1 MKRKGLI
8 ALTPILVFLGVYLV
22 TSILIKDFYKV
33 PVASAFLLASV
44 YAVLISKG
52 TLRQRLDLFSE
63 GAGNPRILLMVW
75 IFILAG
81 AFAQTAKDIGAID
94 ATVNLTL
101 RVIPGSMLFAGLFFT
116 ACFISMSVG
125 TSVGTIV
132 ALVPIATGIAQ
143 EAGFSEAFMAAII
156 VGGAF
161 FGDNLSF
168 ISDTTIAATKALD
181 CAMRDKFKANIRIV
195 APAVLLVFAIYVVK
209 GLGVSV
215 DVTPE
220 ASDPLKLVP
229 YLLVLVLA
237 FAGMDVMLILSL
249 GLGVNLLIGLVT
261 GSLGWA
267 DWLSSVGEGIG
278 GMGSLIIVT
287 LLAGGMMALIRAGG
301 GLDWLVGAL
310 THRLAASPAA
320 VSSAAVSSASHAAS
334 SPAAV
339 SPAAVSPAAASSASH
354 AASSPT
360 AASPESAAAASV
372 PLPSETA
379 AVAPDSEVSASAA
392 SADAAAAAPAIA
404 GYDRQSRRQRRD
416 AELSIAALVSL
427 ANLCTANNT
436 IAIITVGGIAK
447 DISDRFGLDQKRVAS
462 ILDTFSCFVQGLI
475 PYGAQLL
482 MASGLAGVGAAAIIR
497 YLYYPFAL
505 GLVALAAIFI
515 PASFRS
521 RK

>member
-1 MKRKGLI
+1 MKKKGLI

-52 TLRQRLDLFSE
+52 TLRQRLDTFSE

-220 ASDPLKLVP
+220 AADPLKLVP

-249 GLGVNLLIGLVT
+249 GMGVNLLIGLVT

-301 GLDWLVGAL
+301 GLDWLVGSL
-310 THRLAASPAA
+310 TRRLAAAPTLADTSTVPAPDLSPSDSAPAASPA
-320 VSSAAVSSASHAAS
+320 
-334 SPAAV
+334 
-339 SPAAVSPAAASSASH
+339 
-354 AASSPT
+354 
-360 AASPESAAAASV
+360 AASPESAAA
-372 PLPSETA
+372 
-379 AVAPDSEVSASAA
+379 
-392 SADAAAAAPAIA
+392 DAAPVIA
-404 GYDRQSRRQRRD
+404 GSDRQSRRQRRG

-447 DISDRFGLDQKRVAS
+447 DISDRFGLDRRRVAS

>member
-1 MKRKGLI
+1 MGEKKKGLL

-52 TLRQRLDLFSE
+52 SLRKRIDIFSE
-63 GAGNPRILLMVW
+63 GAGNSKVLLMVW

-132 ALVPIATGIAQ
+132 ALVPIATGIAH
-143 EAGFSEAFMAAII
+143 EAGFSEAFLAAII

-181 CAMRDKFKANIRIV
+181 CAMKDKFKANIRIV
-195 APAVLLVFAIYVVK
+195 APAVLVVFAIYVIK
-209 GLGVSV
+209 GIGV
-215 DVTPE
+215 DVAVEPGAAE
-220 ASDPLKLVP
+220 PVKLIP
-229 YLLVLVLA
+229 YLMVLVLA
-237 FAGMDVMLILSL
+237 LAGMDVLLILSL
-249 GLGVNLLIGLVT
+249 GIAVNLLIGLLT

-267 DWLSSVGEGIG
+267 DWLAAVGEGIG

-301 GLDWLVGAL
+301 GLDWLVGSL
-310 THRLAASPAA
+310 TRRLAGSAADQQALPA
-320 VSSAAVSSASHAAS
+320 VS
-334 SPAAV
+334 
-339 SPAAVSPAAASSASH
+339 
-354 AASSPT
+354 
-360 AASPESAAAASV
+360 
-372 PLPSETA
+372 
-379 AVAPDSEVSASAA
+379 
-392 SADAAAAAPAIA
+392 
-404 GYDRQSRRQRRD
+404 GRQRRG
-416 AELSIAALVSL
+416 AELRPDFPGF
-427 ANLCTANNT
+427 
-436 IAIITVGGIAK
+436 AIRSYRRIGG
-447 DISDRFGLDQKRVAS
+447 SRRSQKRPYRREGRPFRRRRARPTSARQRKCQISGAGAVRLCRRPRKS
-462 ILDTFSCFVQGLI
+462 GGLHESQR
-475 PYGAQLL
+475 P
-482 MASGLAGVGAAAIIR
+482 
-497 YLYYPFAL
+497 
-505 GLVALAAIFI
+505 
-515 PASFRS
+515 
-521 RK
+521 

>member
-1 MKRKGLI
+1 MSERRRGLL

-22 TSILIKDFYKV
+22 TSVVIKDFYKV
-33 PVASAFLLASV
+33 PVASAFLLASI
-44 YAVLISKG
+44 YAVIISRG
-52 TLRQRLDLFSE
+52 PLRKRIELFSE
-63 GAGNPRILLMVW
+63 GAGNSKVLLMVW

-181 CAMRDKFKANIRIV
+181 CAMKDKFKANIRIV
-195 APAVLLVFAIYVVK
+195 APAVLLVFAIYIFK

-215 DVTPE
+215 DVTPGAAE
-220 ASDPLKLVP
+220 PLKLLP

-237 FAGMDVMLILSL
+237 LAGMDVLLILSL
-249 GLGVNLLIGLVT
+249 GIGVNLLIGLFT

-267 DWLSSVGEGIG
+267 DWLSSVGEGIS

-301 GLDWLVGAL
+301 GLDWLVGSL
-310 THRLAASPAA
+310 TRRL
-320 VSSAAVSSASHAAS
+320 SS
-334 SPAAV
+334 
-339 SPAAVSPAAASSASH
+339 
-354 AASSPT
+354 
-360 AASPESAAAASV
+360 
-372 PLPSETA
+372 
-379 AVAPDSEVSASAA
+379 A
-392 SADAAAAAPAIA
+392 SADASAAATA
-404 GYDRQSRRQRRD
+404 SRRQRRG

-447 DISDRFGLDQKRVAS
+447 DVADRFGLDRRRVAS
-462 ILDTFSCFVQGLI
+462 ILDTFSCFIQGLI

-515 PASFRS
+515 PASSSRPSSRS
-521 RK
+521 SSS

>member
-1 MKRKGLI
+1 MKKRGLI

-52 TLRQRLDLFSE
+52 TLRQRLDTFSE
-63 GAGNPRILLMVW
+63 GASNPRILLMVW

-220 ASDPLKLVP
+220 AADPLKLVP

-310 THRLAASPAA
+310 TRRLAASPDA
-320 VSSAAVSSASHAAS
+320 VS
-334 SPAAV
+334 
-339 SPAAVSPAAASSASH
+339 
-354 AASSPT
+354 
-360 AASPESAAAASV
+360 SPESAAAPV
-372 PLPSETA
+372 
-379 AVAPDSEVSASAA
+379 
-392 SADAAAAAPAIA
+392 IA
-404 GYDRQSRRQRRD
+404 GYDRQSRRQRRG

-447 DISDRFGLDQKRVAS
+447 DISDRFGLDRKRVAS

-505 GLVALAAIFI
+505 GLVALATIFI
-515 PASFRS
+515 PASFRP

>member
-1 MKRKGLI
+1 MNEKRRGLL

-44 YAVLISKG
+44 YAVIISRG
-52 TLRQRLDLFSE
+52 SLRERIDLFSE
-63 GAGNPRILLMVW
+63 GAGNSKVLLMVW

-81 AFAQTAKDIGAID
+81 AFARTAQDIGAID

-101 RVIPGSMLFAGLFFT
+101 RVIPGKFLFAGLFFT
-116 ACFISMSVG
+116 ACFISMSIG

-132 ALVPIATGIAQ
+132 ALVPLATGIAQ
-143 EAGFSEAFMAAII
+143 EAGFSEAFMAAIV

-168 ISDTTIAATKALD
+168 ISDTTIAATKAMD

-195 APAVLLVFAIYVVK
+195 APAVLLVFVIYIIKGAGVDAVIDPGAAEPVK
-209 GLGVSV
+209 L
-215 DVTPE
+215 
-220 ASDPLKLVP
+220 LP

-237 FAGMDVMLILSL
+237 LAGMDVLLILSL
-249 GLGVNLLIGLVT
+249 GIAVNLLIGLFT

-267 DWLSSVGEGIG
+267 DWLASVGEGIG

-287 LLAGGMMALIRAGG
+287 VMAGGMMALIRAGG
-301 GLDWLVGAL
+301 GLDYLVGAL
-310 THRLAASPAA
+310 THRLAAPAAPSLSAPSTASPAPVA
-320 VSSAAVSSASHAAS
+320 GAAS
-334 SPAAV
+334 SEPSV
-339 SPAAVSPAAASSASH
+339 SPAPATVPSPS
-354 AASSPT
+354 
-360 AASPESAAAASV
+360 
-372 PLPSETA
+372 
-379 AVAPDSEVSASAA
+379 
-392 SADAAAAAPAIA
+392 
-404 GYDRQSRRQRRD
+404 QRRG

-447 DISDRFGLDQKRVAS
+447 DIADRFSLDRKRVAS
-462 ILDTFSCFVQGLI
+462 ILDTFSCFIQGII

-505 GLVALAAIFI
+505 GLVALAAIFL
-515 PASFRS
+515 PLR
-521 RK
+521 RRH

>member
-1 MKRKGLI
+1 MKNKGLI

-52 TLRQRLDLFSE
+52 SLRERLDLFSE

-81 AFAQTAKDIGAID
+81 AFARTAQDIGAID

-168 ISDTTIAATKALD
+168 ISDTTVAATKALD
-181 CAMRDKFKANIRIV
+181 CAMKDKFKANIRIV
-195 APAVLLVFAIYVVK
+195 APAVLFVFAVYVVK
-209 GLGVSV
+209 GFGVSV

-220 ASDPLKLVP
+220 AAEPLKLVP

-237 FAGMDVMLILSL
+237 LAGMDVLLILSL

-267 DWLSSVGEGIG
+267 DWLASVGEGIG

-301 GLDWLVGAL
+301 GLDWLVGTL
-310 THRLAASPAA
+310 TRRLGSASASPSAA
-320 VSSAAVSSASHAAS
+320 ASAAV
-334 SPAAV
+334 
-339 SPAAVSPAAASSASH
+339 
-354 AASSPT
+354 
-360 AASPESAAAASV
+360 
-372 PLPSETA
+372 
-379 AVAPDSEVSASAA
+379 
-392 SADAAAAAPAIA
+392 
-404 GYDRQSRRQRRD
+404 SRRQRRG

-447 DISDRFGLDQKRVAS
+447 DVSDRFGLDRRRVAS
-462 ILDTFSCFVQGLI
+462 ILDTFSCFIQGLI

-515 PASFRS
+515 PS
-521 RK
+521 RKR

>member
-1 MKRKGLI
+1 MKKRGLI

-22 TSILIKDFYKV
+22 TSIVIKDFYKV

-52 TLRQRLDLFSE
+52 SLRERLDVFSE

-168 ISDTTIAATKALD
+168 ISDTTIAATKAMD
-181 CAMRDKFKANIRIV
+181 CAMKDKFKANIRIV
-195 APAVLLVFAIYVVK
+195 APAVLVIFVIYIIK
-209 GLGVSV
+209 GIGV
-215 DVTPE
+215 DVAVEPGVAE
-220 ASDPLKLVP
+220 PVKLIP

-237 FAGMDVMLILSL
+237 LAGMDVLLILSL
-249 GLGVNLLIGLVT
+249 GIAVNLLIGLFT
-261 GSLGWA
+261 GSLGWT

-301 GLDWLVGAL
+301 GLDWLVGTL
-310 THRLAASPAA
+310 TRRLG
-320 VSSAAVSSASHAAS
+320 SSASTAN
-334 SPAAV
+334 PAAT
-339 SPAAVSPAAASSASH
+339 PSS
-354 AASSPT
+354 T
-360 AASPESAAAASV
+360 V
-372 PLPSETA
+372 
-379 AVAPDSEVSASAA
+379 
-392 SADAAAAAPAIA
+392 
-404 GYDRQSRRQRRD
+404 SRRQRRG

-447 DISDRFGLDQKRVAS
+447 DVADRFGLDRRRVAS

-482 MASGLAGVGAAAIIR
+482 MASGLAGVGAAAIIS

-505 GLVALAAIFI
+505 GIVALAAIFI
-515 PASFRS
+515 PS
-521 RK
+521 RKHTKMLQ

>member
-1 MKRKGLI
+1 MKKRGLL

-33 PVASAFLLASV
+33 PVASAFLLASI
-44 YAVLISKG
+44 YAVLISRGPLGK
-52 TLRQRLDLFSE
+52 RISIFSE
-63 GAGNPRILLMVW
+63 GAGNSKVLLMVW

-81 AFAQTAKDIGAID
+81 AFAQTAKDIGAIE

-143 EAGFSEAFMAAII
+143 ETGFSEAFMAAII

-168 ISDTTIAATKALD
+168 ISDTTIAATKAMD
-181 CAMRDKFKANIRIV
+181 CAMKDKFKANIRIV
-195 APAVLLVFAIYVVK
+195 APAVLVVFIIYIVK
-209 GLGVSV
+209 GIGV
-215 DVTPE
+215 DVAVEPGAAE
-220 ASDPLKLVP
+220 PLKLLP

-237 FAGMDVMLILSL
+237 LAGMDVLLILSL
-249 GLGVNLLIGLVT
+249 GIGVNLLIGLVT
-261 GSLGWA
+261 GSIGWA
-267 DWLSSVGEGIG
+267 DWLSSIGEGIG

-310 THRLAASPAA
+310 TRRLASPAA
-320 VSSAAVSSASHAAS
+320 PGSDQQSLPAV
-334 SPAAV
+334 
-339 SPAAVSPAAASSASH
+339 
-354 AASSPT
+354 T
-360 AASPESAAAASV
+360 R
-372 PLPSETA
+372 
-379 AVAPDSEVSASAA
+379 
-392 SADAAAAAPAIA
+392 
-404 GYDRQSRRQRRD
+404 GQKRG

-447 DISDRFGLDQKRVAS
+447 DVSDRFGLDRRRVAS

-515 PASFRS
+515 PFR
-521 RK
+521 RR